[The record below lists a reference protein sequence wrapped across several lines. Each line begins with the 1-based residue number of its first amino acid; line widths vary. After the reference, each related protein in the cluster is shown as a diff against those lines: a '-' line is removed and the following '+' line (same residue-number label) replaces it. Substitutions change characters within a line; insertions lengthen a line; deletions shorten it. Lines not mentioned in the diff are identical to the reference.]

1 MKILL
6 SPVWIKIL
14 KIWDKHFDL
23 IKMEVQDYKNYSKIV
38 LLEKTETFTSKTEK
52 ESQKPRPKFKKYVNS
67 IFTENICSACSPMQ
81 LVDFFKNVLIF

>member
-1 MKILL
+1 M
-6 SPVWIKIL
+6 WIKIL
-14 KIWDKHFDL
+14 KIWDTLFDL
-23 IKMEVQDYKNYSKIV
+23 IKMEVQHYKNYSKIV

-52 ESQKPRPKFKKYVNS
+52 ESQKSRPKFKKYVIY